1 MNQFVLTQHIMK
13 RHLIHLAGLTLAATI
28 CALPTMAQQP
38 PGKPQLII
46 AGAPGNPPP
55 PGHVG
60 HRAELELSDDGDIA
74 TARAGDAAM
83 TVRKIFAGGAEGQD
97 RPLIIA
103 SSSPDEKSIA
113 TLDEDLNIMSRILDK
128 AVDHGSDD
136 DRKGPMGIHLWALG
150 QGGGRGPRNLYIEG
164 YGAVFTLKVNM
175 PLLASPSKPQ
185 AEEKK
190 ENTSSSWE
198 DARNELYGREER
210 QFKRG
215 PGDRRPSVPYD
226 AERVESLKKDLSE
239 ALKNATH
246 IRGLKDNEH
255 VTIVVQGSG
264 SESGVQRARVVGPKK
279 GELREDVFGYAFAG
293 SGAGGPRSVMTLRAK
308 KSDIDAFAKGKTDLD
323 DFRKKVSTA
332 VYQTPGGGGANQG
345 GDIRGSQ

>member
-1 MNQFVLTQHIMK
+1 MK

-38 PGKPQLII
+38 PHKPELII
-46 AGAPGNPPP
+46 AGAPGTPPP
-55 PGHVG
+55 PGHPG
-60 HRAELELSDDGDIA
+60 HRAEIELRDDGDDIA
-74 TARAGDAAM
+74 IARAGAADAAM
-83 TVRKIFAGGAEGQD
+83 TVRKIFAGGGEAQD

-113 TLDEDLNIMSRILDK
+113 ALDEDLNIMARILDK
-128 AVDHGSDD
+128 AVDRGSDD
-136 DRKGPMGIHLWALG
+136 DRKGAMGIHFWALN
-150 QGGGRGPRNLYIEG
+150 QGGGRSARNFYLEG
-164 YGAVFTLKVNM
+164 YGAVFTLNVNM
-175 PLLASPSKPQ
+175 PLLAPPSKPQ

-210 QFKRG
+210 GQFKRA

-226 AERVESLKKDLSE
+226 ADRVEALKKDLTE

-246 IRGLKDNEH
+246 IRSLKDNEH

-264 SESGVQRARVVGPKK
+264 SDIGVQRRVLGPKK
-279 GELREDVFGYAFAG
+279 EIIREDVFGYAFAG
-293 SGAGGPRSVMTLRAK
+293 SGGGPRSVMTLRAK

-323 DFRKKVSTA
+323 DFRKKVSVA
-332 VYQTPGGGGANQG
+332 VYQTPGGGSATQG